1 MIFFY
6 DKFLCFY
13 LMYKFIKITH
23 TNFMMKLIELK
34 KDFQNAIK
42 NQEFQV
48 YLQPKVDTAEKLV
61 GAEAL
66 IRRVKKDV
74 VIFPDEFI
82 SLYENLGFIIQL
94 DLYVMEQ
101 VCKLLQNWN
110 KKGIYLPI
118 SVNESPK
125 HLMNEE
131 HGKDLLNL
139 LNTYHVLPQF
149 IELEVTEGAVIQDIK
164 IAKKAQARMHELGF
178 LTSMDDFGVGYS
190 SFSMLRSIPI
200 DILKIDQSFLGGL
213 LKHRRYQIILESIID
228 MAHKLRIKTVMEG
241 VETREEVE
249 YLKEIGCDILQGY
262 FFDQP
267 LPISKFEEKYFS
279 I

>member
-1 MIFFY
+1 
-6 DKFLCFY
+6 
-13 LMYKFIKITH
+13 
-23 TNFMMKLIELK
+23 MKQLIELE
-34 KDFQNAIK
+34 KDFQNGIQ
-42 NQEFQV
+42 NHEFQI
-48 YLQPKVDTAEKLV
+48 YLQPKVDAVTEKLV

-66 IRRVKKDV
+66 VRRVTKNKI
-74 VIFPDEFI
+74 IFPDEFI
-82 SLYENLGFIIQL
+82 PLYESFGLIIQL

-101 VCKLLQNWN
+101 VCILLQKWN

-139 LNTYHVLPQF
+139 LNTYHILPQF
-149 IELEVTEGAVIQDIK
+149 IELEVTEGAVIQDIE
-164 IAKKAQARMHELGF
+164 IAKKAQTRMHELGF

-200 DILKIDQSFLGGL
+200 DILKVDKSFLDGL
-213 LKHRRYQIILESIID
+213 LNHRRYQIILESIID
-228 MAHKLRIKTVMEG
+228 MAHKLRIKTVIEG
-241 VETREEVE
+241 VETREEIE

-262 FFDQP
+262 FFDKP
-267 LPISKFEEKYFS
+267 LPINLFEDKYIFV
-279 I
+279 

>member
-1 MIFFY
+1 
-6 DKFLCFY
+6 
-13 LMYKFIKITH
+13 MYKSSKNTH
-23 TNFMMKLIELK
+23 TNFMMKLVDLE
-34 KDFQNAIK
+34 KDFQEGIK
-42 NQEFQV
+42 NKEFQV
-48 YLQPKVDTAEKLV
+48 YLQPKVDAVTEKLV

-66 IRRVKKDV
+66 IRRVKNNA

-82 SLYENLGFIIQL
+82 PLYEKLGLIIQL
-94 DLYVMEQ
+94 DLFVMEQ
-101 VCKLLQNWN
+101 VCILLQKWN

-139 LNTYHVLPQF
+139 LNTYHVSPNF

-164 IAKKAQARMHELGF
+164 IAKKAQKRMHNLGF

-200 DILKIDQSFLGGL
+200 DILKIDKSFLDGL

-262 FFDQP
+262 FFDKP
-267 LPISKFEEKYFS
+267 LSISKFEEKYFS
-279 I
+279 ISFYS

>member
-1 MIFFY
+1 
-6 DKFLCFY
+6 
-13 LMYKFIKITH
+13 
-23 TNFMMKLIELK
+23 MMELIELE
-34 KDFQNAIK
+34 KDFQNGIQ
-42 NQEFQV
+42 NHEFQI
-48 YLQPKVDTAEKLV
+48 YLQPKVDAITEKLV

-66 IRRVKKDV
+66 IRRVKRDAI
-74 VIFPDEFI
+74 IFPDEFI
-82 SLYENLGFIIQL
+82 PLYENLGLIIQL
-94 DLYVMEQ
+94 DLFVMEQ
-101 VCKLLQNWN
+101 VCKLLQKWN

-139 LNTYHVLPQF
+139 LNAYHVLPQF
-149 IELEVTEGAVIQDIK
+149 IELEVTEGAVIQDIE
-164 IAKKAQARMHELGF
+164 IAKKAQTRMHELGF

-200 DILKIDQSFLGGL
+200 DILKIDKSFLDGL

-228 MAHKLRIKTVMEG
+228 MAHKLRIKSVMEG

-262 FFDQP
+262 FFDKP
-267 LPISKFEEKYFS
+267 LPISLFEEKYIFS
-279 I
+279 